1 LSSQK
6 RVCYGLFPGASPLG
20 LKGFYAAWGRVGS
33 EWSHGFTYCSLGD
46 DAKRC
51 NTRRK
56 SEQSRVSECTWRVRL
71 VVLGVPYWLLLLTG
85 GALLGG
91 SMGVT
96 LPRRDRFFASFSLL
110 VGLVSWIAVCDLKK

>member
-1 LSSQK
+1 MRYWLLLCLGAAVLVSLWVGGSLLFLS
-6 RVCYGLFPGASPLG
+6 
-20 LKGFYAAWGRVGS
+20 
-33 EWSHGFTYCSLGD
+33 TLGD

-91 SMGVT
+91 STGVT
-96 LPRRDRFFASFSLL
+96 LPRRDRSFASFSLL